1 MATTDLM
8 VGIGAEYKGRG
19 AFKKAEKDIL
29 GLNKG
34 VKQLAKAYVGL
45 AGAQKAFSYASSS
58 VKAFVQDDK
67 AARQLSK
74 TVGNLG
80 LAYEATNVEN
90 FIQGL
95 EKTYHINDDFLRPSF
110 AKLIQVTQSY
120 TKSKELLTTAI
131 NASAGA
137 GVDLTTTVQD
147 LSQAY
152 VGNLRG
158 LRKYN
163 LGLTQAELATM
174 TFQQIQDKLNATF
187 TGQGALAADTYA
199 GKMDALAIA
208 SNNAKE
214 IIGKGLVDAITTAFG
229 GGEIDKATAN
239 MEKMA
244 GFAADFAR
252 AIGTSLKYSG
262 ANLIGKV
269 FGSLG
274 KKRAELATKDRKY
287 DPMSGKVQDITPAG
301 LKAIAAR
308 AKVDAAAAKRQ
319 KELAALIGKQTKAI
333 KEQTAL
339 AKAKAILDQTSLLM
353 NMDLIQNVAALQ
365 GKVTEDQTLRL
376 RLQQAILLGNSE
388 AAAKLGQE
396 LLSVQLAAVMA
407 SSVDPFG
414 KFTDSAKAAMEA
426 IKNVIAELEKLGQ
439 PAVMTP
445 QLLLA
450 KDYVSVLKDA
460 QDVSYQLAQDETNA
474 ALAGLAAL
482 SNLPKLPGLPG
493 ATSSTGYTQPTGNFT
508 YGQGNPLNVKVFV
521 DPSAMAYGISAAV
534 IDNSSN
540 GNSNTYR
547 TIQSYAGGM

>member
-45 AGAQKAFSYASSS
+45 AGAQKAFSYASAS

-214 IIGKGLVDAITTAFG
+214 IIGKGLVDAISTAFG

-239 MEKMA
+239 MEKLA

-262 ANLIGKV
+262 ANLLATI
-269 FGSLG
+269 FGGLS
-274 KKRAELATKDRKY
+274 KKRSELATKDRKY
-287 DPMSGKVQDITPAG
+287 DPTSGRVPDLSPQA
-301 LKAIAAR
+301 LKTIAAR
-308 AKVDAAAAKRQ
+308 AKADAAAAKRQ
-319 KELAALIGKQTKAI
+319 KELAALMAKQTKAI
-333 KEQTAL
+333 KEQTTL
-339 AKAKAILDQTSLLM
+339 AKAKAILDKTSLLM
-353 NMDLIQNVAALQ
+353 NMDLIQNTAALQ
-365 GKVTEDQTLRL
+365 GKVTEDETLRL
-376 RLQQAILLGNSE
+376 KLQQAILLENSE

-396 LLSVQLAAVMA
+396 LLAVQLAAVMA
-407 SSVDPFG
+407 SNVDPFG
-414 KFTDSAKAAMEA
+414 KFTDSAKAAMDA
-426 IKNVIAELEKLGQ
+426 IKAVIAELEKLG
-439 PAVMTP
+439 TP
-445 QLLLA
+445 VQ
-450 KDYVSVLKDA
+450 
-460 QDVSYQLAQDETNA
+460 Q
-474 ALAGLAAL
+474 
-482 SNLPKLPGLPG
+482 
-493 ATSSTGYTQPTGNFT
+493 
-508 YGQGNPLNVKVFV
+508 
-521 DPSAMAYGISAAV
+521 
-534 IDNSSN
+534 
-540 GNSNTYR
+540 
-547 TIQSYAGGM
+547 

>member
-1 MATTDLM
+1 MANVDLAI
-8 VGIGAEYKGRG
+8 GIGAEYKGRG
-19 AFKKAEKDIL
+19 AFNKAEKDIF
-29 GLNKG
+29 GLQAG
-34 VKQLAKAYVGL
+34 VKSLAKAYVGL
-45 AGAQKAFSYASSS
+45 AGIQKAFRYSAQSLQ
-58 VKAFVQDDK
+58 AFAQDDK
-67 AARQLSK
+67 AARQLTQ
-74 TVGNLG
+74 TVTNLG
-80 LAYEATNVEN
+80 LSYEATNIAD
-90 FIQGL
+90 FIAGL
-95 EKTYHINDDFLRPSF
+95 EQTYHVADDLLRPAFSS
-110 AKLIQVTQSY
+110 LIKVTQSY
-120 TKSKELLTTAI
+120 TKSKELLTVAL

-137 GVDLTTTVQD
+137 GVDLNTTISD

-152 VGNLRG
+152 VGNLKG
-158 LRKYN
+158 LKKYN
-163 LGLTQAELATM
+163 LGLTNAELATM
-174 TFQQIQDKLNATF
+174 TFQQIQDKLNSTF
-187 TGQGALAADTYA
+187 TGQASLAAETYA
-199 GKMDALAIA
+199 GKIDALTIA
-208 SNNAKE
+208 AGNAKE
-214 IIGKGLVDAITTAFG
+214 IFGKGLVDAISAAFG

-262 ANLIGKV
+262 ANLLASI
-269 FGSLG
+269 FGGLS

-319 KELAALIGKQTKAI
+319 KELAALMAKQTKAI

-339 AKAKAILDQTSLLM
+339 AKAKAILDKTSLLM
-353 NMDLIQNVAALQ
+353 NMDLIQNTAALQ
-365 GKVTEDQTLRL
+365 GKVTENETLRL
-376 RLQQAILLGNSE
+376 KLQQAILLENSE

-396 LLSVQLAAVMA
+396 LLSVQLAAVIA

-493 ATSSTGYTQPTGNFT
+493 ATASTGYTQPTGNFT

-521 DPSAMAYGISAAV
+521 DPSAMAYGINATV
-534 IDNSSN
+534 IDNTAN
-540 GNSNTYR
+540 GNQNSLSR
-547 TIQSYAGGM
+547 TGNGW

>member
-1 MATTDLM
+1 MATVDLLI
-8 VGIGAEYKGRG
+8 GIGADYRG
-19 AFKKAEKDIL
+19 KTAFKKADKDIL
-29 GLNKG
+29 GLNAG
-34 VKQLAKAYVGL
+34 VKKLAKAYIGL
-45 AGAQKAFSYASSS
+45 AGAQKAFAYASSS

-163 LGLTQAELATM
+163 LGLTQAELSTM
-174 TFQQIQDKLNATF
+174 SFQQIQDKLNATF

-214 IIGKGLVDAITTAFG
+214 IIGKGLVDAISTAFG

-244 GFAADFAR
+244 GYAADFAR

-262 ANLIGKV
+262 ASLIGNI
-269 FGSLG
+269 FGALS
-274 KKRAELATKDRKY
+274 KKKAELATKDRKY
-287 DPMSGKVQDITPAG
+287 DPMSGRVPELSASSLKV
-301 LKAIAAR
+301 IAAR
-308 AKVDAAAAKRQ
+308 AKADALAAKRQ
-319 KELAALIGKQTKAI
+319 KELAAITAKQTKAL

-339 AKAKAILDQTSLLM
+339 QKAKAILDQTSLLM

-365 GKVTEDQTLRL
+365 GKVTENETLRL
-376 RLQQAILLGNSE
+376 KLQQEILLGNSE

-414 KFTDSAKAAMEA
+414 KWTDSAKAAMDA

-450 KDYVSVLKDA
+450 KDYVSVLQDA
-460 QDVSYQLAQDETNA
+460 QDVSFQLAQDETNA

-482 SNLPKLPGLPG
+482 SNLPTLPSMSGG
-493 ATSSTGYTQPTGNFT
+493 TTISQYTQPTGNFT

-521 DPSAMAYGISAAV
+521 DPSAMAYGINATV
-534 IDNSSN
+534 IDNTAN
-540 GNSNTYR
+540 GNQNSLSR
-547 TIQSYAGGM
+547 TGNGW